1 MAQKINSVRAVFD
14 KCMRHPMLQNVSLEA
29 MVDYAIE
36 FMEIVGVPDMF
47 TKKTAVIDINKYKG
61 KLPCDYYDMIQVR
74 ECRGQKSLVYE
85 SSTFNQDPGSLSYKV
100 QNNYIFTDIEKCQ
113 LEISYYAILQDEDGF
128 PMVPDNQN
136 YYIALEFYIKL
147 REFTIKFDQGKLD
160 YRVLDNTQR
169 EYSHYVK
176 SCKNEFHRLTIDKM
190 ESFSNSY
197 KSMILRQHE
206 HEVQFH
212 DAMFNEYNK
221 VH

>member
-14 KCMRHPMLQNVSLEA
+14 KCMRHPMLQKMSLEA

-47 TKKTAVIDINKYKG
+47 TKKTAIIDINKYKG

-74 ECRGQKSLVYE
+74 ECRGQRSLVYE

-128 PMVPDNQN
+128 PMVPESQS
-136 YYIALEFYIKL
+136 YYTALEAYIKKKW
-147 REFTIKFDQGKLD
+147 FTIQFDLGKINMDVLNQALQD
-160 YRVLDNTQR
+160 YAWAVGRC
-169 EYSHYVK
+169 S
-176 SCKNEFHRLTIDKM
+176 NEFHRLTIDKM
-190 ESFSNSY
+190 ESFSNSW

-212 DAMFNEYNK
+212 DAMFNELNK
-221 VH
+221 IH

>member
-1 MAQKINSVRAVFD
+1 
-14 KCMRHPMLQNVSLEA
+14 MLQNVSLEA

>member
-14 KCMRHPMLQNVSLEA
+14 KCMRHPMLENVPLEA

-36 FMEIVGVPDMF
+36 FMEIVGVPNMF
-47 TKKTAVIDINKYKG
+47 TTKTAIVDINKYKG

-74 ECRGQKSLVYE
+74 ECRGQKSLTYA
-85 SSTFNQDPGSLSYKV
+85 SSTFKQEPGSLSYTV

-136 YYIALEFYIKL
+136 YYLALEYYIKL

-160 YRVLDNTQR
+160 RNVLINTQS
-169 EYSHYVK
+169 EYSHYVRTC
-176 SCKNEFHRLTIDKM
+176 SNEFKRLTIDQM
-190 ESFSNSY
+190 ETFSNSY

-206 HEVQFH
+206 HEMQFH
-212 DAMFNEYNK
+212 DAMFNELNK